1 MVRVEDISGK
11 LPEGATPLDDISEL
25 KPAYITTIVELYN
38 AEFININEASK
49 KYFLKPT
56 RKQLLTIELLYR
68 IHKDMFS
75 KVWKWAGKK
84 RKTNKNIGVDWH
96 QIDIELKK
104 LIGDLQYWQ
113 ENKIDIM
120 EISARLH
127 HRLVK
132 IHPFENGN
140 GRWARFAVNLFLQNQ
155 GLRTVN
161 WPEKEL
167 FVNSVFRKKYIDAL
181 KQADLQKYD
190 KLIALHIYYSSM

>member
-1 MVRVEDISGK
+1 MVRVEDISGT

-25 KPAYITTIVELYN
+25 KPAYITTIAELYN

-49 KYFLKPT
+49 KYFLKPA
-56 RKQLLTIELLYR
+56 RKRPLTLDLLYR
-68 IHKDMFS
+68 VHKDMFS
-75 KVWKWAGKK
+75 KVWKWAGRK
-84 RKTNKNIGVDWH
+84 RKTNKNIGVDKH
-96 QIDIELKK
+96 HIDTELKK
-104 LIGDLQYWQ
+104 LIDDSQYWQ
-113 ENKIDIM
+113 ENKTDIM

-140 GRWARFAVNLFLQNQ
+140 GRWARLVVNLFLQNQ
-155 GLRTVN
+155 GLRMVN

-181 KQADLQKYD
+181 KEADLQKYD
-190 KLIALHIYYSSM
+190 ELISLHRYYSSR

>member
-1 MVRVEDISGK
+1 
-11 LPEGATPLDDISEL
+11 
-25 KPAYITTIVELYN
+25 
-38 AEFININEASK
+38 
-49 KYFLKPT
+49 
-56 RKQLLTIELLYR
+56 
-68 IHKDMFS
+68 MFS